1 MFNMPKLMQGR
12 ENSSSTLQ
20 GLPTGLRIKF
30 TRGRVTGEKAEVSS
44 CVPNN
49 EVETQRNDENRQ
61 FLYFLNKETVNL

>member
-44 CVPNN
+44 CVHGGPI
-49 EVETQRNDENRQ
+49 TKLRP
-61 FLYFLNKETVNL
+61 KEMTKTGSFYTS